1 MRISL
6 LFSVIRK
13 PALMQYNSILKHNN
27 NKPESFLFPQY
38 FLKVEV
44 WWIYNVVLIS
54 AAQHSDSVTRVYIPF
69 QILFHY
75 GLSQDIEYSSLC

>member
-54 AAQHSDSVTRVYIPF
+54 AA
-69 QILFHY
+69 
-75 GLSQDIEYSSLC
+75 